1 MFEGAMQPMHWL
13 IVIAV
18 GLLLFGPSKLADL
31 GKGLGQGIRQFKD
44 GLKEANDEVNKPS
57 SEEVKK

>member
-18 GLLLFGPSKLADL
+18 GLLLFGPSKLAEL
-31 GKGLGQGIRQFKD
+31 GKGLGQGIKQFKE
-44 GLKEANDEVNKPS
+44 GISEVTDEVNK
-57 SEEVKK
+57 EVKKP

>member
-1 MFEGAMQPMHWL
+1 MFDGAMQPMHWL

-31 GKGLGQGIRQFKD
+31 GKGLGQGIKQFKE
-44 GLKEANDEVNKPS
+44 GLKDVTDDVNKD
-57 SEEVKK
+57 VKKP

>member
-31 GKGLGQGIRQFKD
+31 GKGLGQGIKQFKE
-44 GLKEANDEVNKPS
+44 GLKDVTDDVNK
-57 SEEVKK
+57 EVKKP

>member
-31 GKGLGQGIRQFKD
+31 GKGLGQGIRQFKE
-44 GLKEANDEVNKPS
+44 GLKDATDEVNK
-57 SEEVKK
+57 EVKK

>member
-13 IVIAV
+13 VVAAV
-18 GLLLFGPSKLADL
+18 ALLFFGPSKLGEL

-44 GLKEANDEVNKPS
+44 GLKDATEELNK
-57 SEEVKK
+57 ENKKT

>member
-13 IVIAV
+13 IIIAV

-31 GKGLGQGIRQFKD
+31 GKGLGQGIKQFKE
-44 GLKEANDEVNKPS
+44 GLKDVTDDMNK
-57 SEEVKK
+57 EVKKP

>member
-13 IVIAV
+13 IVIAA

-31 GKGLGQGIRQFKD
+31 GKGLGQGIKQFKE
-44 GLKEANDEVNKPS
+44 GLKDVTDDMNKD
-57 SEEVKK
+57 VKKP

>member
-13 IVIAV
+13 IVIAI

-44 GLKEANDEVNKPS
+44 GLKDTTDEVNK
-57 SEEVKK
+57 EVKKP

>member
-44 GLKEANDEVNKPS
+44 GLKEATDEVNK
-57 SEEVKK
+57 EVKKP

>member
-13 IVIAV
+13 IVIAI

-31 GKGLGQGIRQFKD
+31 GKGLGQGIRQFKE
-44 GLKEANDEVNKPS
+44 GLKDATDEVNK
-57 SEEVKK
+57 EAKKP

>member
-13 IVIAV
+13 IIIAV

-31 GKGLGQGIRQFKD
+31 GKGLGQGIKQFKE
-44 GLKEANDEVNKPS
+44 GLKDVQDDVNK
-57 SEEVKK
+57 EVKKP

>member
-31 GKGLGQGIRQFKD
+31 GKGLGQGIKQFKE
-44 GLKEANDEVNKPS
+44 GLKDVTDDVNVNK
-57 SEEVKK
+57 EIKKP

>member
-31 GKGLGQGIRQFKD
+31 GKGLGQGIKQFKE
-44 GLKEANDEVNKPS
+44 GLKDVTDEANVTK
-57 SEEVKK
+57 EVKKP

>member
-13 IVIAV
+13 IVIGI

-31 GKGLGQGIRQFKD
+31 GKGLGQGIRQFKE
-44 GLKEANDEVNKPS
+44 GLKDATDEVAK
-57 SEEVKK
+57 EVKKP

>member
-31 GKGLGQGIRQFKD
+31 GKGLGQGIKQFKE
-44 GLKEANDEVNKPS
+44 GLKDVTDDVNVNK
-57 SEEVKK
+57 EVKKP

>member
-13 IVIAV
+13 IVIGI

-31 GKGLGQGIRQFKD
+31 GKGLGQGIRQFKE
-44 GLKEANDEVNKPS
+44 GLKDATDEVAKEAKKP
-57 SEEVKK
+57 

>member
-18 GLLLFGPSKLADL
+18 GLLLFGPSKLAEL
-31 GKGLGQGIRQFKD
+31 GKGLGQGIKQFKE
-44 GLKEANDEVNKPS
+44 GLSDVTDDVNK
-57 SEEVKK
+57 EIKKP

>member
-13 IVIAV
+13 IVIAI

-31 GKGLGQGIRQFKD
+31 GKGLGQGIRQFKE
-44 GLKEANDEVNKPS
+44 GLKDATDEVNK
-57 SEEVKK
+57 EVKKPE